1 MIAWLEGRLADCW
14 QEGGRH
20 GLLLICA
27 GVGYEVQVCTQFH
40 TECSQLQGDQCLSL
54 AVHQLQREDGSS
66 LYGFSSPSDRN
77 LFRLLIGVNGVGPQA
92 ALALLSAHGADGL
105 VAALDEQDLQSL
117 CLAHGVGKRIAERLL
132 VEWRSKLQSRWSGA
146 RSLTPFST
154 NEEGKTFG
162 GKQQWQQELLMTL
175 TTLGYGPVEIRQAL
189 SAAQE
194 PEAGV
199 DPEAGL
205 DPVLRFCLAWLSR
218 AN

>member
-27 GVGYEVQVCTQFH
+27 GVGYELQVCAQLH
-40 TECSQLQGDQCLSL
+40 SHCSQLVGDQCLSL
-54 AVHQLQREDGSS
+54 AVHQLQREGGSS
-66 LYGFSSPSDRN
+66 LYGFSSQTDRN

-105 VAALDEQDLQSL
+105 VVALDEEDLQSL

-132 VEWRSKLQSRWSGA
+132 VEWRSKLQSRWCGT
-146 RSLTPFST
+146 RSITPLAT
-154 NEEGKTFG
+154 NEMGKTVG
-162 GKQQWQQELLMTL
+162 GKQQWQQELVMTL

-189 SAAQE
+189 AAAQG
-194 PEAGV
+194 PDAGV
-199 DPEAGL
+199 DHSAGL
-205 DPVLRFCLAWLSR
+205 DPVLRFCLAWLSG